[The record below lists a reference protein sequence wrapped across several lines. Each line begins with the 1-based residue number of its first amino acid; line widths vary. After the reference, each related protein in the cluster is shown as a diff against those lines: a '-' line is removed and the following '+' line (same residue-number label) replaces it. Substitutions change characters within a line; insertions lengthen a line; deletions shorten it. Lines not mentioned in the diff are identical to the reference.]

1 MANLTATTTDSA
13 EANDRTNLATLNPF
27 SSVRPSHSEDILM
40 SRSTMYNYATELPS
54 PAHSFRQFAVTI
66 TKDSGGEYETNESG
80 REDDLNRKIPLRS
93 INMLCDRPPRAAVGG
108 GQVSTL
114 GLLGK

>member
-13 EANDRTNLATLNPF
+13 EANDR
-27 SSVRPSHSEDILM
+27 REDILM

-54 PAHSFRQFAVTI
+54 PAHSFRQFAVTR

-93 INMLCDRPPRAAVGG
+93 INMLCDRPPRTAVGG